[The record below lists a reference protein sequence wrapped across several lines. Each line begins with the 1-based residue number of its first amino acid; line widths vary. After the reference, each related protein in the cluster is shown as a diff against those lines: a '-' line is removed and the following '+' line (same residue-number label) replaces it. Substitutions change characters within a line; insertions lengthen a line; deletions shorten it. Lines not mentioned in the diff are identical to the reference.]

1 MNRWKH
7 GRWQWLGGG
16 RWTNG
21 KPGGQDTGGQ
31 RLPCLLSKKFLW
43 EELEL
48 VREEVTFI
56 YQKLRECPKP
66 MAGRAG
72 WRSFYSF
79 GPLKSPPPTE
89 AQEQEITENLVNIQK
104 MQKTQVKCRK
114 VSRAGWG
121 GRGDSERAGIR
132 LLSDS
137 DRHKCAATLLFGAS
151 EIHPL
156 VPISLHVSHADEIF
170 A

>member
-121 GRGDSERAGIR
+121 GRGTLCELGYGDLCWPVPSYCSQKAWVQISV
-132 LLSDS
+132 LLLT
-137 DRHKCAATLLFGAS
+137 AM
-151 EIHPL
+151 
-156 VPISLHVSHADEIF
+156 
-170 A
+170 